1 MKNIKSLIS
10 KIIIVVV
17 VIILLVTLKNSFQS
31 VPTGYVGIKTRF
43 GKVSEDVIQE
53 GLNLKIPYIEKI
65 VLMDCRTQKAEIAT
79 STASKDLQ
87 EVSLKI
93 AVNYNVSK
101 STAHELY
108 RQVGINYESI
118 IISPAILESVKSV
131 TAQYTAEEL
140 ITKRAEVSN
149 KMEETLKEKIESRG
163 FDVVDFNITD
173 LDFSAAYNQ
182 AIEKKQVAEQEAK
195 QAEYELQKAKINNE
209 KKIAEAEANAK
220 VMQIQDATTT
230 ENALKLKEIEIQKA
244 AIEKWNGVLPS
255 TMSGDTAI
263 PFLNISEASSS
274 VISTVLPAS
283 VNAQIPYVLLSI
295 YPAFTR

>member
-1 MKNIKSLIS
+1 MKSFKDVMKKIVLV
-10 KIIIVVV
+10 III
-17 VIILLVTLKNSFQS
+17 IFLLVTVRNSFES

-53 GLNLKIPYIEKI
+53 GLNLKVPYIEKI

-93 AVNYNVSK
+93 AVNYNVNRD
-101 STAHELY
+101 TAYELY

-149 KMEETLKEKIESRG
+149 GMEETLKEKIESRG
-163 FDVVDFNITD
+163 FNVVDFNITD

-230 ENALKLKEIEIQKA
+230 ENALKLKEIEIQRA

-263 PFLNISEASSS
+263 PFLNI
-274 VISTVLPAS
+274 
-283 VNAQIPYVLLSI
+283 N
-295 YPAFTR
+295 

>member
-1 MKNIKSLIS
+1 MKNFKDVMKKIVLV
-10 KIIIVVV
+10 III
-17 VIILLVTLKNSFQS
+17 IFLLVTVKNSFQS

-53 GLNLKIPYIEKI
+53 GLNLKVPYIEKI

-93 AVNYNVSK
+93 AVNYNVNRD
-101 STAHELY
+101 TAYELY

-149 KMEETLKEKIESRG
+149 GMEETLKEKIVSRG
-163 FDVVDFNITD
+163 FNVVDFNITD

-230 ENALKLKEIEIQKA
+230 ENALKLKEIEIQRA

-263 PFLNISEASSS
+263 PFLNI
-274 VISTVLPAS
+274 
-283 VNAQIPYVLLSI
+283 N
-295 YPAFTR
+295 

>member
-1 MKNIKSLIS
+1 MKSFKDVMKKIVLV
-10 KIIIVVV
+10 III
-17 VIILLVTLKNSFQS
+17 IFLLVTVRNSFQS

-53 GLNLKIPYIEKI
+53 GLNLKVPYIEKI

-93 AVNYNVSK
+93 AVNYNVNRD
-101 STAHELY
+101 TAYELY

-149 KMEETLKEKIESRG
+149 GMEETLKEKIVSRG
-163 FDVVDFNITD
+163 FNVVEFNITA

-230 ENALKLKEIEIQKA
+230 ENALKLKEIEIQRA

-263 PFLNISEASSS
+263 PFLNI
-274 VISTVLPAS
+274 
-283 VNAQIPYVLLSI
+283 N
-295 YPAFTR
+295 

>member
-1 MKNIKSLIS
+1 MKNIKN
-10 KIIIVVV
+10 IIIKV
-17 VIILLVTLKNSFQS
+17 VIVFIIIFLFVTIKSSLQT

-43 GKVSEDVIQE
+43 GKVSDDVIQE
-53 GLNLKIPYIEKI
+53 GLNFKIPYIEQI
-65 VLMDCRTQKAEIAT
+65 VLMDCRTQKAEIDT

-93 AVNYNVSK
+93 AVNYNVNRA
-101 STAHELY
+101 TAYELY
-108 RQVGINYESI
+108 RQVGVNYESI

-163 FDVVDFNITD
+163 FNVVDFNITD
-173 LDFSAAYNQ
+173 LDFSVAYNQ

-195 QAEYELQKAKINNE
+195 QAEYELQKAEIENK

-220 VMQIQDATTT
+220 VMQIQEASTTD
-230 ENALKLKEIEIQKA
+230 NALKLKELEIQKS
-244 AIEKWNGVLPS
+244 AIERWNGV
-255 TMSGDTAI
+255 
-263 PFLNISEASSS
+263 
-274 VISTVLPAS
+274 
-283 VNAQIPYVLLSI
+283 
-295 YPAFTR
+295 

>member
-1 MKNIKSLIS
+1 MKNFKDVMKKIVLV
-10 KIIIVVV
+10 III
-17 VIILLVTLKNSFQS
+17 IFLLVTVKNSFQS

-53 GLNLKIPYIEKI
+53 GLNLKVPYIEKI

-93 AVNYNVSK
+93 AVNYNVNRD
-101 STAHELY
+101 TAYELY

-149 KMEETLKEKIESRG
+149 GMEETLKEKIESRG
-163 FDVVDFNITD
+163 FNVVDFNITD

-230 ENALKLKEIEIQKA
+230 ENALKLKEIEIQRA

-263 PFLNISEASSS
+263 PFLNI
-274 VISTVLPAS
+274 
-283 VNAQIPYVLLSI
+283 N
-295 YPAFTR
+295 